1 MKKIL
6 FIIIFIPHLCLAQ
19 NIIIREIQ
27 KKYGYTDS
35 QGNWIINPT
44 YDFASDFKNNIAI
57 VGQIKTEKNYFKNIF
72 TC

>member
-6 FIIIFIPHLCLAQ
+6 FIIIFIPHLCFAQ

-44 YDFASDFKNNIAI
+44 YDFASDL
-57 VGQIKTEKNYFKNIF
+57 KTI
-72 TC
+72 